1 MPKNPNKVQKIFAT
15 KSDLTDSLIENYL
28 LKLS

>member
-1 MPKNPNKVQKIFAT
+1 MPKNPNKAQKIFAT
-15 KSDLTDSLIENYL
+15 KFDLTDSLIENYL